1 MALERAESYI
11 QGFVR
16 IETLIALEGYMKY
29 SKRELVDLLINSEQY
44 LAVHN
49 HLWIKNEFSNIARSS
64 FFILK
69 ELLFHKRPTVFSCNL
84 HFI

>member
-1 MALERAESYI
+1 
-11 QGFVR
+11 
-16 IETLIALEGYMKY
+16 MKY
-29 SKRELVDLLINSEQY
+29 SKRELVDLLINLEQY

-49 HLWIKNEFSNIARSS
+49 HFWIKNEFYNIARSS

-84 HFI
+84 RFI